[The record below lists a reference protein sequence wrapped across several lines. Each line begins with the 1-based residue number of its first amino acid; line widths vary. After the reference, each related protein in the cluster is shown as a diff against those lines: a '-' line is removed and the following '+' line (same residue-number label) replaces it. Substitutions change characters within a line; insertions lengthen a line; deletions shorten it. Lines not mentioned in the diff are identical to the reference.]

1 MPLLHGISPRSLRRD
16 LRRIPHSLPETEE
29 FRDLCM
35 ILRGGSASNLMAD
48 MTGHGKR
55 HSLPEAEEPR
65 EQPPMRPVRE
75 GHRDPSV
82 IHEFDGGITAR
93 RKYSVHNEEGSKSSG
108 Q

>member
-16 LRRIPHSLPETEE
+16 LRRIPHSLPEAEGC
-29 FRDLCM
+29 RDLCM
-35 ILRGGSASNLMAD
+35 ILRGGSAGSLMAD
-48 MTGHGKR
+48 MTGHGRR

-82 IHEFDGGITAR
+82 SSQSDGGITA
-93 RKYSVHNEEGSKSSG
+93 S
-108 Q
+108 